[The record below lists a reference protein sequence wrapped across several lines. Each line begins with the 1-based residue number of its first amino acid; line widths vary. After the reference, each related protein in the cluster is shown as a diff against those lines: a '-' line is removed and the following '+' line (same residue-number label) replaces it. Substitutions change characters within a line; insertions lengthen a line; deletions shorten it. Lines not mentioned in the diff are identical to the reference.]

1 MFSETPLS
9 DPAYYLVHPHGEILD
24 TTVQMPGE
32 ERLQT
37 TFLVFADVEM
47 MERYLRLAGQNP
59 AGYRHMRFDTLE
71 EVERF
76 VNQYRDR
83 YEFVMINPELGQP
96 SAVEPF
102 ERLLDMARELA
113 GEE

>member
-1 MFSETPLS
+1 
-9 DPAYYLVHPHGEILD
+9 
-24 TTVQMPGE
+24 
-32 ERLQT
+32 
-37 TFLVFADVEM
+37 VFADVER
-47 MERYLRLAGQNP
+47 MERYLRLAGLNP
-59 AGYRHMRFDTLE
+59 AEYRHMRFDTLE